1 MYSEE
6 EKLRIEAQTE
16 AEQRA
21 EQSPYGK
28 AHLKI
33 KSTKGRFASN
43 RQPPKKKHKK

>member
-6 EKLRIEAQTE
+6 EKLKVEREWE

-21 EQSPYGK
+21 GQSPYGK

-33 KSTKGRFASN
+33 KSTKGKFASN
-43 RQPPKKKHKK
+43 QQPPKKKRKK